1 MKNIVTYIIEASK
14 ITLSNRKLF
23 IAFIILWGA
32 FFALMFS
39 IPLYTI
45 PGNDLRLQMSIFK
58 QRDYALLGIL
68 SFLSSLIMIIQCN
81 IFRNKFN
88 STRNMGNAALGGLV
102 IFSEDFSSI
111 FATVTCAMCLG
122 ALFSFL
128 GFGTVFFMIENRWY
142 ILIGAIL
149 LLLLSLYFAS
159 RRLVEGCRSCM
170 VTYPI
175 AK

>member
-1 MKNIVTYIIEASK
+1 MKSIVTYIIEASK
-14 ITLSNRKLF
+14 ITLSDRKLF
-23 IAFIILWGA
+23 AAFIILWGA

-45 PGNDLRLQMSIFK
+45 PGNDFRLQMSIFK
-58 QRDYALLGIL
+58 QKDYALLGIL
-68 SFLSSLIMIIQCN
+68 SLLSSLVMVIQWN

-88 STRNMGNAALGGLV
+88 STRNMGNAALGGLG
-102 IFSEDFSSI
+102 IFSGIFSSI
-111 FATVTCAMCLG
+111 FASATCAMCLG

-142 ILIGAIL
+142 ILMGAIL

-159 RRLVEGCRSCM
+159 RRLVGGCKLCM
-170 VTYPI
+170 VKYP
-175 AK
+175 